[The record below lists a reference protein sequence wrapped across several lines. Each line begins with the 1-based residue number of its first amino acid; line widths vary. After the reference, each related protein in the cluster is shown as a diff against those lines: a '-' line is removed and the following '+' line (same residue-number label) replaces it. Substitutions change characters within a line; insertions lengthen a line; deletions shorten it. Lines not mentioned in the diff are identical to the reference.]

1 VRYFVAGGKLK
12 IGERFSPHPNL
23 RRVYYMYLGL
33 AAVIP
38 LALSLV
44 LPVGAF
50 SYVPDIWQ
58 APWPFLFIPLTV
70 TLTVILFA
78 AYWIPRYCSSIS
90 YMLSE
95 EEVMVERGV
104 WWKMKHVVPY
114 ARVMSVDIIQGPI
127 SRRFSVGSV
136 HVHTAGYTG
145 PAGGTAGP
153 GTRGAEATI
162 WGVPDFIDARNTII
176 NRVRERPLFAAPR
189 VGVHD
194 LDSEILE
201 ELKAIKETLRK

>member
-1 VRYFVAGGKLK
+1 MK

-23 RRVYYMYLGL
+23 KKIYLVYLTL

-38 LALSLV
+38 LILSSLLPLV
-44 LPVGAF
+44 TF

-58 APWPFLFIPLTV
+58 TPWPFLFIPLTV
-70 TLTVILFA
+70 TLAVIVFT
-78 AYWIPRYCSSIS
+78 AYWILRYYSSIS

-114 ARVMSVDIIQGPI
+114 SRVMSVDIIQGPI
-127 SRRFSVGSV
+127 SRHFGVGSV
-136 HVHTAGYTG
+136 NVHTAGYTG

-153 GTRGAEATI
+153 GIRGAEATI
-162 WGVPDFIDARNTII
+162 WGVPDFVDVRNTII
-176 NRVRERPLFAAPR
+176 NSVRERPLFAGPR
-189 VGVHD
+189 VGAHD
-194 LDSEILE
+194 LGSEILE
-201 ELKAIKETLRK
+201 ELKAIRELLRK

>member
-1 VRYFVAGGKLK
+1 MKT
-12 IGERFSPHPNL
+12 GERFLPHPNL
-23 RRVYYMYLGL
+23 KRVYYVYLVL

-38 LALSLV
+38 LTVSLV
-44 LPVGAF
+44 LFIGAF

-78 AYWIPRYCSSIS
+78 AYWIPRYYGSIS

-127 SRRFSVGSV
+127 SRRFGVGSV
-136 HVHTAGYTG
+136 NVHTAGYTG

-153 GTRGAEATI
+153 GIRGAEATI
-162 WGVPDFIDARNTII
+162 WGVPDFVDVRNMIM
-176 NRVRERPLFAAPR
+176 NSVRERPLFAAPR
-189 VGVHD
+189 AGGHD
-194 LDSEILE
+194 LGSEILA
-201 ELKAIKETLRK
+201 ELKAIKGILRKWRRGGE